1 MAGTAPEREA
11 GSSPSY
17 TLEVDSGDGPALHPG
32 DRSVDMLLKRD
43 LSEILMRTVHARV
56 GIRTDL
62 RSKLN
67 LA

>member
-32 DRSVDMLLKRD
+32 DRSVDMESR
-43 LSEILMRTVHARV
+43 
-56 GIRTDL
+56 GIGE
-62 RSKLN
+62 KVYY
-67 LA
+67 A